1 MRQVTGRGLRTPD
14 EKCQVYILVDRYKA
28 LGAFVPERFQESW
41 VEGDIQVYLQAEAKR
56 MRGYRKKALE
66 DLRPLC
72 ANCHELAHSE
82 SPPITIERLKAM
94 EGS

>member
-1 MRQVTGRGLRTPD
+1 MRATT
-14 EKCQVYILVDRYKA
+14 
-28 LGAFVPERFQESW
+28 
-41 VEGDIQVYLQAEAKR
+41 
-56 MRGYRKKALE
+56 LE

-94 EGS
+94 EAP